1 MDDLQ
6 ANDIL
11 GEEIPELPKTV
22 GDFRKHSV
30 SSVMWKMA
38 LTKIRARRFSSI
50 VESIELAPTLSEALN
65 CKS

>member
-6 ANDIL
+6 ADDIL
-11 GEEIPELPKTV
+11 GEEIPELPGTV

-30 SSVMWKMA
+30 SSVMWKKA
-38 LTKIRARRFSSI
+38 LAKIKARRLSSM
-50 VESIELAPTLSEALN
+50 VESTGLAPTLSEALN